1 MENIKK
7 NSSIDTFYMEMA
19 LNEARVSASQ
29 GEVPVGAVAVW
40 DDGVE
45 LRVVGKGRNRR
56 EVNKNALCHAEIE
69 AINEA
74 CSKLGGWRL
83 HRCTLY
89 VTLEPCPMCAG
100 AIINSRIKRV
110 VFGCRDEKTGA
121 FGSVFNINDLKLN
134 HISQLTEGV
143 MREECCKEMSLF
155 FERLR
160 EKRKKDPSLKKSSSQ
175 F

>member
-1 MENIKK
+1 MNFNNK
-7 NSSIDTFYMEMA
+7 IDEFYMNMA
-19 LNEARVSASQ
+19 LDEGKIAGSE

-45 LRVVGKGRNRR
+45 LKVVGIGRNRR
-56 EVNKNALCHAEIE
+56 ENQKNALCHAEIE
-69 AINEA
+69 AINNA
-74 CSKLGGWRL
+74 CQALGGWRL

-110 VFGCRDEKTGA
+110 VFGCRDSKTGA
-121 FGSVFNINDLKLN
+121 FGSVFNINQLPLN
-134 HISQLTEGV
+134 HKAEITEGILE
-143 MREECCKEMSLF
+143 EECKQEMSDF
-155 FERLR
+155 FIRLR
-160 EKRKKDPSLKKSSSQ
+160 EKRQKNPSLKKKFSD